1 MIRRLYPHPW
11 LSLTLVLVWML
22 LVNRWAVGSLVFA
35 VIVGTV
41 VPLMTAPYWP
51 EARGYSRP
59 GKIPAY
65 VGIVVWDIIK
75 ANFVVARIVLFMPRR
90 DLRPAWIV
98 IPLEL
103 RRPEAITA
111 LAGTITLTAGLGG
124 MGGAQPLA
132 VTMNDGVALCID
144 CDETRIDR
152 RIEHRY
158 LDVKADDLD
167 HAVALANQAKAAG
180 TPLSIGLLGNAADLV
195 PELLRRHTVGDITI
209 DVVTDQTSAHDP
221 LSYLPQGYAFAD
233 LKARAAENPERVTR
247 DAQASMAAH
256 VAAMVGFQSAGAEVF
271 DYGNSIR
278 AEARCGFFQLDFH
291 VL

>member
-111 LAGTITLTAGLGG
+111 LAGTITLTPGTVSCDLSEDGRALLVHCLH
-124 MGGAQPLA
+124 APDPDA
-132 VTMNDGVALCID
+132 V
-144 CDETRIDR
+144 
-152 RIEHRY
+152 RIEIQERY
-158 LDVKADDLD
+158 
-167 HAVALANQAKAAG
+167 
-180 TPLSIGLLGNAADLV
+180 
-195 PELLRRHTVGDITI
+195 
-209 DVVTDQTSAHDP
+209 
-221 LSYLPQGYAFAD
+221 
-233 LKARAAENPERVTR
+233 
-247 DAQASMAAH
+247 
-256 VAAMVGFQSAGAEVF
+256 
-271 DYGNSIR
+271 
-278 AEARCGFFQLDFH
+278 EARLKEIFE
-291 VL
+291 

>member
-11 LSLTLVLVWML
+11 LSVTLILVWML

-103 RRPEAITA
+103 RRPEAITS
-111 LAGTITLTAGLGG
+111 LAATITLTPGNVSCDLSEDGRALLVHCLH
-124 MGGAQPLA
+124 APDPDA
-132 VTMNDGVALCID
+132 V
-144 CDETRIDR
+144 
-152 RIEHRY
+152 RIEIQERY
-158 LDVKADDLD
+158 
-167 HAVALANQAKAAG
+167 
-180 TPLSIGLLGNAADLV
+180 
-195 PELLRRHTVGDITI
+195 
-209 DVVTDQTSAHDP
+209 
-221 LSYLPQGYAFAD
+221 
-233 LKARAAENPERVTR
+233 
-247 DAQASMAAH
+247 
-256 VAAMVGFQSAGAEVF
+256 
-271 DYGNSIR
+271 
-278 AEARCGFFQLDFH
+278 EARLKEIFE
-291 VL
+291 